1 MTSRRDDV
9 EGDPFH
15 PDSAMDEVFAY
26 ANPNPERTGCPSDE
40 VLQQLASRQR
50 PIADPAYEHL
60 AQCSPCYRTFRAFQ
74 RAQRSTPR
82 REHRHAWRWLAAAVG
97 AGLAVLPVWFVRSN
111 RQGGPPGDTRDVQT
125 QIDLRNYAVARSDTV
140 PPPQPALPAMRA
152 RLDLTLLLPVG
163 SEAGDCELQ
172 VLDAEQRVHRSATG
186 EARIENHVTTLR
198 THIDLRGLTPGAYR
212 LALRRRGEG
221 WRFFPLRIE

>member
-1 MTSRRDDV
+1 MTSRRDDGH
-9 EGDPFH
+9 GDLFH
-15 PDSAMDEVFAY
+15 PDSAMDEVFAH

-74 RAQRSTPR
+74 REQRSPPHQA
-82 REHRHAWRWLAAAVG
+82 HRHAWRWPAAAVV
-97 AGLAVLPVWFVRSN
+97 AGLAVLTVWFVRSN
-111 RQGGPPGDTRDVQT
+111 RQGGPPRDTRDVQM
-125 QIDLRNYAVARSDTV
+125 QMDLRNYAVARRDTV
-140 PPPQPALPAMRA
+140 PPPQPPLPAMRA

-163 SEAGDCELQ
+163 SEAGDYDLQ
-172 VLDAEQRVHRSATG
+172 VLDATERAHRSATG

-198 THIDLRGLTPGAYR
+198 THIDLRGLTSGTYR
-212 LALRRRGEG
+212 LALRRRGED
-221 WRFFPLRIE
+221 WRVFPLRIE